1 MPGRADTLHMTRDP
15 ALAAALRALPPATPA
30 PDLWPE
36 LAQAL
41 AASRRAPRRH
51 RRIALAL
58 AASVAA
64 LALLLPRTRL
74 VQHEPALPATAAAST
89 APAGANADGLEEI
102 ASLHQR
108 SQTLERW
115 IAGVSAHAP
124 QDGRN
129 LMAAV
134 ELEDLIGLVDL
145 QLGATRG
152 PADAL
157 PLWRQRVAL
166 LEDLATVR
174 AQAFAV
180 AAHDTDASGLDGRP
194 TLYN

>member
-1 MPGRADTLHMTRDP
+1 MPGRGDTLHMTHDP
-15 ALAAALRALPPATPA
+15 ALASALRALPQVAPE

-41 AASRRAPRRH
+41 AASRRAPRR
-51 RRIALAL
+51 RRMVALAL

-64 LALLLPRTRL
+64 VALLLPRTSL
-74 VQHEPALPATAAAST
+74 VEREPATPATAAASVT
-89 APAGANADGLEEI
+89 PAGADDRGVDEI

-115 IAGVSAHAP
+115 IACVSAHAP

-180 AAHDTDASGLDGRP
+180 AARNTDAPGLDGQAA
-194 TLYN
+194 LYN

>member
-1 MPGRADTLHMTRDP
+1 MTHDP
-15 ALAAALRALPPATPA
+15 ALTAALRALPQASPE
-30 PDLWPE
+30 PDLWPG

-41 AASRRAPRRH
+41 ASSRRAPRRH
-51 RRIALAL
+51 RVVALAL

-64 LALLLPRTRL
+64 VALLLPRTSLLER
-74 VQHEPALPATAAAST
+74 EPATPATAAASA
-89 APAGANADGLEEI
+89 APAGPDDRGEEEI

-115 IAGVSAHAP
+115 IAGVSANAP

-180 AAHDTDASGLDGRP
+180 AARDPDAPGLDGQSA
-194 TLYN
+194 LYN

>member
-1 MPGRADTLHMTRDP
+1 MPGRADTLHMTCDP
-15 ALAAALRALPPATPA
+15 ALAAALRALPQATPE

-51 RRIALAL
+51 RTVALAL

-64 LALLLPRTRL
+64 VALLLPRTRL
-74 VQHEPALPATAAAST
+74 VEPEPAMPTTAAAHATAAGPDD
-89 APAGANADGLEEI
+89 PAAEEM
-102 ASLHQR
+102 ATLHQR
-108 SQTLERW
+108 SQALERW

-166 LEDLATVR
+166 LEDLAAVR

-180 AAHDTDASGLDGRP
+180 AARDTDASALDGQP

>member
-1 MPGRADTLHMTRDP
+1 MPGRGDILHMTDDP
-15 ALAAALRALPPATPA
+15 ALAAALRALPQAAPE
-30 PDLWPE
+30 PDLWPQ

-41 AASRRAPRRH
+41 AASRRAPRR
-51 RRIALAL
+51 RRMVALAL

-64 LALLLPRTRL
+64 VALLLPRTSL
-74 VQHEPALPATAAAST
+74 VEREPATPATAATNAT
-89 APAGANADGLEEI
+89 PAGADDPGVDEI

-180 AAHDTDASGLDGRP
+180 AARNTDAPGLDGQAA
-194 TLYN
+194 LYN

>member
-1 MPGRADTLHMTRDP
+1 MPGRGDTLHMTHDP
-15 ALAAALRALPPATPA
+15 ALASALRALPQAA
-30 PDLWPE
+30 PEPGLWPE

-41 AASRRAPRRH
+41 AASRRAPRR
-51 RRIALAL
+51 RRMAALAL

-64 LALLLPRTRL
+64 VALLLPRTSL
-74 VQHEPALPATAAAST
+74 VEREPATPATAATSPT
-89 APAGANADGLEEI
+89 PAGADDSGVDEI

-180 AAHDTDASGLDGRP
+180 AARNTDAPGLDGQAA
-194 TLYN
+194 LYN